1 MPRRKITKREQ
12 KLPDNV
18 YKSRV
23 ITKLINMVMLHGKKT
38 LAESI
43 VYKMMEGLSED
54 KKESRNIFEEAIK
67 NIMPEVEVRTRRV
80 GGANYQIPIPLKH
93 GRAETLSLRWL
104 IEVSRAKKSKS
115 MEERLLDEVK
125 LAYAKEGTAMKKKL
139 DTHKM
144 ANANKAF
151 AHFRW

>member
-1 MPRRKITKREQ
+1 MPRGKVVKKEQ

-18 YKSRV
+18 YKSKV
-23 ITKLINMVMLHGKKT
+23 VTKLINMVMLHGKKS

-43 VYKMMEGLSED
+43 VYGMMEGLSED
-54 KKESRNIFEEAIK
+54 KKEARNILEEAVK
-67 NIMPEVEVRTRRV
+67 NVMPEVEVRTRRI
-80 GGANYQIPIPLKH
+80 GGANYQIPVPLKH
-93 GRAETLSLRWL
+93 NRAETLALRW
-104 IEVSRAKKSKS
+104 IVQASRSRSGKS
-115 MEERLLDEVK
+115 MKERLLEEIQS
-125 LAYAKEGTAMKKKL
+125 AYANEGAAIKKKE